1 MSAITAKASRKMKK
15 YAVLTRE
22 PRCFLGSFDFSWEQR
37 KFSDL
42 YAPLVERNSDLLP
55 YNKTLSVATMT
66 YKTDGNGAADSSLA
80 NYKRLRTGDIAFEGH
95 TSKSFRYGRFVLND
109 VGDGIMSPRF
119 SALRPLAQMP
129 TNFWKYYIHYE
140 PIMRKILVAST
151 KAGTMMNE
159 LVIDEFL
166 KSSVLVPSIEEQTR
180 IGSILKNIDNLITL
194 HQRKCALL
202 FSPFQALISMMFTT
216 STFSWEQ
223 RKFEEIA
230 VRSSVICSDD
240 TLPRVEYEDIV
251 SGTGR
256 LNKDIYAKQSI
267 KSGIAFHQGDVLY
280 GKLRP
285 YLQNWLLPT
294 FDGLAVGDFWVLQPQ
309 NADSSFLYRLIQSRQ
324 FDEVANQSTGTKMPR
339 ADWKLVSKTVFSI
352 PSNIS
357 EQAAIGTYFTAL
369 DSLITLHQR
378 KCISFTGRAGRLIST
393 VNKKRI
399 TSSWEQR
406 KFSDITFPAGEK
418 NRDNLPLESYSITNE
433 HGFVPQDEKF
443 ENGGTM
449 READKRMYYIVSPNS
464 FAYNPARINVGSI
477 GYQNIGKNVIV
488 SSLYEVFKTSEDVD
502 DRLLWHWF
510 KSPDFQKLIMQLQ
523 EGGVRL
529 YFYYDKLC
537 MGEVSLPSLEEQ
549 RKIGK
554 LFDTLD
560 NLITLHQRK
569 PFLMK
574 WRNSDANRNQTN
586 RLVL

>member
-1 MSAITAKASRKMKK
+1 M
-15 YAVLTRE
+15 
-22 PRCFLGSFDFSWEQR
+22 
-37 KFSDL
+37 
-42 YAPLVERNSDLLP
+42 
-55 YNKTLSVATMT
+55 
-66 YKTDGNGAADSSLA
+66 
-80 NYKRLRTGDIAFEGH
+80 
-95 TSKSFRYGRFVLND
+95 
-109 VGDGIMSPRF
+109 
-119 SALRPLAQMP
+119 
-129 TNFWKYYIHYE
+129 
-140 PIMRKILVAST
+140 
-151 KAGTMMNE
+151 
-159 LVIDEFL
+159 
-166 KSSVLVPSIEEQTR
+166 
-180 IGSILKNIDNLITL
+180 
-194 HQRKCALL
+194 
-202 FSPFQALISMMFTT
+202 
-216 STFSWEQ
+216 
-223 RKFEEIA
+223 
-230 VRSSVICSDD
+230 
-240 TLPRVEYEDIV
+240 

-378 KCISFTGRAGRLIST
+378 QPFLHSTPEISLTVQLIHPFY
-393 VNKKRI
+393 

-406 KFSDITFPAGEK
+406 KFSEITFLSGEK
-418 NRDNLPLESYSITNE
+418 NRENLPLESYSITNE
-433 HGFVPQDEKF
+433 SGFVPQDEKF

-477 GYQNIGKNVIV
+477 GYQNTGKNVMV
-488 SSLYEVFKTSEDVD
+488 SSLYEIFKTSDEVD

-510 KSPDFQKLIMQLQ
+510 KSPDFQKLIWQLQ

-554 LFDTLD
+554 FFDTLD

-569 PFLMK
+569 GK
-574 WRNSDANRNQTN
+574 AAVTGCSNDANNSKGVYCKARDFGYKCCKK
-586 RLVL
+586 VEFP